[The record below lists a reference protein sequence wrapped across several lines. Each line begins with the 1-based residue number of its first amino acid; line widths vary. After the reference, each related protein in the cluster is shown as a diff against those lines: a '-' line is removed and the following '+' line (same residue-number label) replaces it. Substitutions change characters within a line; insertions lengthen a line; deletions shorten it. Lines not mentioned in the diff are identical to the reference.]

1 MLGSLIKSTLQGTLR
16 RPLRQPAFDATRL
29 GSVAIALPAPNGLT
43 VPAACAA
50 VLVDRGGRSRRQ
62 AAGSRIA
69 AHDGETAW
77 CVHPGPY
84 TCELLPFAAAP
95 EIGLRVQFAIDASDP
110 RATHQRFDL
119 FLASE
124 AGCMVEL
131 EGFAELAQ
139 TALQRELAQGN
150 LALPPCTTLDEWN
163 AFRSGFNQL
172 MYTRFGV
179 TVDDC
184 VPVDLGAANDYAA
197 MLDARLAARLD
208 AILPPAAAREQAAAP
223 APVQEAF
230 VPACEDARALRRL
243 FLELPCL
250 MCAVRMAVMPA
261 DQERF
266 RQHQELLR
274 RLDLVSLAVGTMPAL
289 ELAAPGQPLAQDEQ
303 LRRARHSRRAA
314 ATLDEAWALLARMK
328 VAGEGPLDALFDEA
342 DRIVSN
348 LESEAGARRAVS
360 AREVEADFELEGA

>member
-16 RPLRQPAFDATRL
+16 FPQRQPEFDATRL

-43 VPAACAA
+43 VPPACAA
-50 VLVDRGGRSRRQ
+50 VLVDRVGRSRRQ

-69 AHDGETAW
+69 ALEGETAW

-84 TCELLPFAAAP
+84 TCELLPFAGAP
-95 EIGLRVQFAIDASDP
+95 EIGLRVHFAIDASDP

-131 EGFAELAQ
+131 RGFAELAQ

-150 LALPPCTTLDEWN
+150 LDLPPCTTLEEWN
-163 AFRSGFNQL
+163 AFRTGFNQL

-184 VPVDLGAANDYAA
+184 VPVDLGAANDYPA

-208 AILPPAAAREQAAAP
+208 AVHPPAAAREQAGVVAHTTTL
-223 APVQEAF
+223 QEAF

-261 DQERF
+261 DQVRF

-274 RLDLVSLAVGTMPAL
+274 RLDLVSLSVGTMPAL

-314 ATLDEAWALLARMK
+314 AALDEAWALLARLK
-328 VAGEGPLDALFDEA
+328 VAGESPLDGLFDEA
-342 DRIVSN
+342 DRIVAN
-348 LESEAGARRAVS
+348 LETEAGARRAVS
-360 AREVEADFELEGA
+360 AREVELEEA

>member
-1 MLGSLIKSTLQGTLR
+1 MLGSLFRNPLR
-16 RPLRQPAFDATRL
+16 RPPRQDAFDASAL
-29 GSVAIALPAPNGLT
+29 GGAAIALPAPSGIT
-43 VPAACAA
+43 IPAPCAA
-50 VLVDRGGRSRRQ
+50 VLVDRGGRSRRL
-62 AAGSRIA
+62 ASGSRIA
-69 AHDGETAW
+69 ALEGETAW

-84 TCELLPFAAAP
+84 TCDLAPFAGAP
-95 EIGLRVQFAIDASDP
+95 EIGLRVSFAVDASDP

-124 AGCMVEL
+124 AGSAVEL
-131 EGFAELAQ
+131 AGFAGLAQ

-150 LALPPCTTLDEWN
+150 LELPPCTTLEEWN
-163 AFRSGFNQL
+163 TFRSGFNQL

-184 VPVDLGAANDYAA
+184 VPVDIGATHDYAA
-197 MLDARLAARLD
+197 LLEARLAA
-208 AILPPAAAREQAAAP
+208 QAAVPEAASETAVTLAVP
-223 APVQEAF
+223 PTEAF

-250 MCAVRMAVMPA
+250 MCAVRMAVLPA

-266 RQHQELLR
+266 RQHQDLLR

-289 ELAAPGQPLAQDEQ
+289 ELAAPGQPLAQHEQ

-314 ATLDEAWALLARMK
+314 AALDEAWALLARMK
-328 VAGEGPLDALFDEA
+328 VAGEGPLDVLFDEA
-342 DRIVSN
+342 DRIVTN
-348 LESEAGARRAVS
+348 LETESGARRVTSMQDEVS
-360 AREVEADFELEGA
+360 A

>member
-1 MLGSLIKSTLQGTLR
+1 MLGSLFK
-16 RPLRQPAFDATRL
+16 RPLRQPDFDATPL
-29 GSVAIALPAPNGLT
+29 GGAAIALPAPNGCT
-43 VPAACAA
+43 VPAGCAA

-62 AAGSRIA
+62 AGGTRVA
-69 AHDGETAW
+69 ALDGESAW

-84 TCELLPFAAAP
+84 TGELVPFAAAP
-95 EIGLRVQFAIDASDP
+95 EIGLRVSFAIDASDP

-124 AGCMVEL
+124 AGGAVEL
-131 EGFAELAQ
+131 AGFVELAEL
-139 TALQRELAQGN
+139 ALQRELAQGN
-150 LALPPCTTLDEWN
+150 LDLPPCTTLEEWN

-184 VPVDLGAANDYAA
+184 VPVDLAPARDQAA
-197 MLDARLAARLD
+197 LLEARLAAL
-208 AILPPAAAREQAAAP
+208 ALPTPGCAGARDDGAAVP
-223 APVQEAF
+223 APGTLPGPARQAF

-250 MCAVRMAVMPA
+250 MCAVRMAVLPA
-261 DQERF
+261 DQARF
-266 RQHQELLR
+266 RQHQDLLR

-289 ELAAPGQPLAQDEQ
+289 ELAAPDRPLPMQEQ
-303 LRRARHSRRAA
+303 ARRARHSRRACA
-314 ATLDEAWALLARMK
+314 ALDEAWALLARLK

-342 DRIVSN
+342 DRIVAN
-348 LESEAGARRAVS
+348 LEADTAARRLTTA
-360 AREVEADFELEGA
+360 AAADEEDA

>member
-1 MLGSLIKSTLQGTLR
+1 MMLGSLFKSTLQNTL
-16 RPLRQPAFDATRL
+16 RPLRQPEFDATRL

-43 VPAACAA
+43 VPPGCAA

-69 AHDGETAW
+69 AIDGEIAW
-77 CVHPGPY
+77 CVHSGPY
-84 TCELLPFAAAP
+84 TCELTPFAGAP
-95 EIGLRVQFAIDASDP
+95 EIGLRVHFAIDASDP

-124 AGCMVEL
+124 AGSMVEL
-131 EGFAELAQ
+131 SGFVALAQ
-139 TALQRELAQGN
+139 NALQRELAQGN
-150 LALPPCTTLDEWN
+150 LELPPCTTLEEWN

-184 VPVDLGAANDYAA
+184 VPVDLGAVRAASDYAA
-197 MLDARLAARLD
+197 TLDARLAARLD
-208 AILPPAAAREQAAAP
+208 AVHPSAAARDEAS
-223 APVQEAF
+223 APVAPQEAF

-261 DQERF
+261 DQGRF

-274 RLDLVSLAVGTMPAL
+274 RLDLVSLSVGTMPAL
-289 ELAAPGQPLAQDEQ
+289 ALAAPGQPLAQEEQ

-314 ATLDEAWALLARMK
+314 AALDEAWALLARLK

-342 DRIVSN
+342 DRIVAN
-348 LESEAGARRAVS
+348 LETEAGARRALT
-360 AREVEADFELEGA
+360 AREAELEEA

>member
-1 MLGSLIKSTLQGTLR
+1 MMLGSLFKSTLQNTL
-16 RPLRQPAFDATRL
+16 RPLRQPEFDATRL
-29 GSVAIALPAPNGLT
+29 GSAAIALPAPNGLV
-43 VPAACAA
+43 VPPGCAA

-69 AHDGETAW
+69 AIEGETAW

-84 TCELLPFAAAP
+84 ACELVPFAGAP
-95 EIGLRVQFAIDASDP
+95 EIGLRVHFAIDASDP

-131 EGFAELAQ
+131 NGFVELAQ

-150 LALPPCTTLDEWN
+150 LELPPCTTLEEWN
-163 AFRSGFNQL
+163 AFRTGFNQL

-184 VPVDLGAANDYAA
+184 VPVDLGAARDYAA
-197 MLDARLAARLD
+197 TLDARLAARLD
-208 AILPPAAAREQAAAP
+208 AVHPSAAARDAAAVP
-223 APVQEAF
+223 APPQEAF

-261 DQERF
+261 DQGRF

-274 RLDLVSLAVGTMPAL
+274 RLDLVSLSVGTMPAL
-289 ELAAPGQPLAQDEQ
+289 ELAAPGQPLAQEEQ

-314 ATLDEAWALLARMK
+314 AALDEAWALLARLK

-342 DRIVSN
+342 DRIVAN
-348 LESEAGARRAVS
+348 LETEAGARRAVT
-360 AREVEADFELEGA
+360 AREVELEDA

>member
-1 MLGSLIKSTLQGTLR
+1 MLGSLFK
-16 RPLRQPAFDATRL
+16 RPLRQPAFDASLL
-29 GSVAIALPAPNGLT
+29 GSVAIALPAPNGST
-43 VPAACAA
+43 VPPACAA
-50 VLVDRGGRSRRQ
+50 VLVDRGGRSRRL

-69 AHDGETAW
+69 ALEGETAW

-84 TCELLPFAAAP
+84 TCELVAFAGAP
-95 EIGLRVQFAIDASDP
+95 EIGLRMTFAIDASDP

-124 AGCMVEL
+124 AGCAVEL
-131 EGFAELAQ
+131 AGFVGLAQ

-150 LALPPCTTLDEWN
+150 LDLPPCTTLDEWN
-163 AFRSGFNQL
+163 AFRTGLNQL

-184 VPVDLGAANDYAA
+184 VPVDLGASHDYAA
-197 MLDARLAARLD
+197 LLDARLAAQLD
-208 AILPPAAAREQAAAP
+208 VLLPAAQTPTRAP
-223 APVQEAF
+223 EAPQQAF

-250 MCAVRMAVMPA
+250 MCAVRMAVLPA
-261 DQERF
+261 DSARF
-266 RQHQELLR
+266 RQHQDLLR

-289 ELAAPGQPLAQDEQ
+289 ELAAPGEPLAADEQ

-314 ATLDEAWALLARMK
+314 AALDEAWALLARLK
-328 VAGEGPLDALFDEA
+328 VAGEGPLDVLFDEA
-342 DRIVSN
+342 DRIVAN
-348 LESEAGARRAVS
+348 LETESGARRRTTAGE
-360 AREVEADFELEGA
+360 EVDA

>member
-1 MLGSLIKSTLQGTLR
+1 MLGSLFKSTLQNTL
-16 RPLRQPAFDATRL
+16 RPLRQPEFDATRL

-43 VPAACAA
+43 VPPGCAA

-62 AAGSRIA
+62 AAGTRIA
-69 AHDGETAW
+69 AIEGETAW

-84 TCELLPFAAAP
+84 TCELAPFAGAP
-95 EIGLRVQFAIDASDP
+95 EIGLRVHFAIDASDP

-131 EGFAELAQ
+131 GGFVELAQ

-150 LALPPCTTLDEWN
+150 LELPPCTTLEEWN
-163 AFRSGFNQL
+163 AFRTGFNQL

-184 VPVDLGAANDYAA
+184 VPVDLGATRDYAA
-197 MLDARLAARLD
+197 TLDARLAARLD
-208 AILPPAAAREQAAAP
+208 AVLPNAAAREQAAAP
-223 APVQEAF
+223 VVAQEAF

-250 MCAVRMAVMPA
+250 MCAVRMAVLPA
-261 DQERF
+261 DQGRF

-274 RLDLVSLAVGTMPAL
+274 RLDLVSLSVGTMPAL
-289 ELAAPGQPLAQDEQ
+289 ELAAPGQPLAQEEQ
-303 LRRARHSRRAA
+303 QRRARHSRRAA
-314 ATLDEAWALLARMK
+314 ATLDEAWALLARLK
-328 VAGEGPLDALFDEA
+328 VAGEAPLDGLFDEA
-342 DRIVSN
+342 DRIVAN
-348 LESEAGARRAVS
+348 LETEAGARRAVT
-360 AREVEADFELEGA
+360 ARDVELEDA